1 MAQNIFVEDMDGYTA
16 VRLHGSL
23 NSEEHSEELRLE
35 FKDLKKKEKKYVLV
49 DFTNVSYINSSAIR
63 GLLSGN
69 ALVKKMDGRLA
80 LYNLNEYN
88 ENIIKISNLHL
99 EFKIFKN
106 LSKAVHFLKTGE
118 IEE

>member
-1 MAQNIFVEDMDGYTA
+1 MAQHVIVEDMDNYTA
-16 VRLHGSL
+16 LRLHGSF
-23 NSEEHSEELRLE
+23 NSEDHGEELRVT
-35 FKDLKKKEKKYVLV
+35 FKELRKQNKNKVLV

-88 ENIIKISNLHL
+88 ENIIRISNLHL
-99 EFKIFKN
+99 EFHMFKD
-106 LSKAVHFLKTGE
+106 LEKAIHYLETGDA
-118 IEE
+118 